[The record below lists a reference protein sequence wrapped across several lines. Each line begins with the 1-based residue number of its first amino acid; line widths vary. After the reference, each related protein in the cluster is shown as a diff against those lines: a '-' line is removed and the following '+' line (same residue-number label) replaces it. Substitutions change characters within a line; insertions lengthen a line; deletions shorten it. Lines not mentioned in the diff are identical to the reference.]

1 VLKEDAM
8 VVVKAVEV
16 VDVLLVV
23 VVVLVVEVVVEDGIN
38 EDIDN
43 EGRVQEKVEVDSTEF
58 EDEDTD
64 DPVDELVASLVEDD
78 NEVLVCVDERIMD
91 DEVGVDDG
99 AEMVEIELGLDEL
112 GLTVLERMDV
122 DSLLEIVEDVDL
134 SYN

>member
-1 VLKEDAM
+1 M